1 MDRNKVLSKI
11 EKCMNLSKSSEP
23 HEAAAALRQAQKLM
37 ETYNISKDDL
47 DRVGYSAEK
56 VFVPIQANKKLPAAL
71 ARLVILVRKAFGVE
85 AVMGSEV
92 RVSDR
97 SYTVTYI
104 GPDHRVA
111 MATYTHTVIFRAMNK
126 GWTAHLAAHPY
137 LKGDRGAR
145 AGYQLGWLDAI
156 ETQIMELRTTE
167 EEAVGTELVKTQ
179 LFPTLVNSKTSN
191 IRISGSALAAGRSD
205 GAGFALHRP
214 MNGTQNLRIGG

>member
-11 EKCMNLSKSSEP
+11 QKCMNLSKSSEP

-37 ETYNISKDDL
+37 EAHSISKDDL
-47 DRVGYSAEK
+47 DRVGYSSEK

-85 AVMGSEV
+85 AVMGREV
-92 RVSDR
+92 RVSDL

-111 MATYTHTVIFRAMNK
+111 MASYTHTVIFRAMNK

-156 ETQIMELRTTE
+156 EAQVMELRMTD
-167 EEAVGTELVKTQ
+167 EEATGTELVKTQ
-179 LFPTLVNSKTSN
+179 LFPTLVKSKSSN
-191 IRISGSALAAGRSD
+191 MRVSGSALAAGMAD
-205 GAGFALHRP
+205 GKGFALHRP
-214 MNGTQNLRIGG
+214 VNGTEHLRIGG